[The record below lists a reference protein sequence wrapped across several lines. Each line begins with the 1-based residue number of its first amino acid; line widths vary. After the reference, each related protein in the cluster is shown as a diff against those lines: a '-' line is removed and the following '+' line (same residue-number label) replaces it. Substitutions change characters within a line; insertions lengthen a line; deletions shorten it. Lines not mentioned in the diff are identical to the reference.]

1 VPASSIR
8 NLSLQWVGRLA
19 PYRLHRNDE
28 HREALIEEALRYSGL
43 HLENDLSGSDYW
55 SKWPLARRVAVLLFL
70 VDRGVVVRGVRQ
82 GRRVFEP
89 VAEAETWVSTQPALT
104 PYVAPTLELLAA
116 LRLDPPTRRHSPR
129 A

>member
-1 VPASSIR
+1 MPASSVR

-28 HREALIEEALRYSGL
+28 HREALIEEALRFAGL
-43 HLENDLSGSDYW
+43 HLENDLSASQYW

-82 GRRVFEP
+82 GQRVFAP
-89 VAEAETWVSTQPALT
+89 VNDAETWVAAQPALA
-104 PYVAPTLELLAA
+104 PYMAPTLELLAA
-116 LRLDPPTRRHSPR
+116 LRRDESTRRHSPR
-129 A
+129 G